1 MQQQQQIRID
11 LSDSTSIECSHCNGV
26 FLTQTFVARK
36 WSRVLTGTPQ
46 DHVDLVPVFRCADC
60 GEIFKEFFPQGM
72 NDLEQRF
79 GLNKQPTLTFIK

>member
-1 MQQQQQIRID
+1 MQQQQQIRLD
-11 LSDSTSIECSHCNGV
+11 LKDSTSIECSGCGGV

-60 GEIFKEFFPQGM
+60 GEIFKEFFPVGM
-72 NDLEQRF
+72 TDLEERF
-79 GLNKQPTLTFIK
+79 ELNKPTQLTFIK